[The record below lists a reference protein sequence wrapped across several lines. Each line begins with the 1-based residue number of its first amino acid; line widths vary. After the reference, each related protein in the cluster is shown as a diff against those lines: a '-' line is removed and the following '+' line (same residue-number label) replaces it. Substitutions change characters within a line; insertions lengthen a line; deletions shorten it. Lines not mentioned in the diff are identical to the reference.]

1 VDDILSKI
9 REANRIEDVIN
20 ETHPLEHRHG
30 KYVRGLGENHAL
42 VVNVIRQL
50 YTFNGKGGNE
60 AGDVYNWVMN
70 RQKIDFKGSVEWLA
84 RRAHLPEPRWSHE
97 DQAKREVTRLRET
110 VFGLAQAKMQQWLW
124 DDPEA
129 LAYVRGRGW
138 TDETIREAGLGFSG
152 RNTAAALA
160 DLKGD
165 FSLNGID
172 AECPHAVAILGWRGD
187 VKAWATKWGVE
198 IEDQP
203 NWREWGMVPGL
214 VGKTRLVYAHYVNGR
229 VITFSG
235 RNILGAEINKE
246 GKEIKSY
253 NLPVVLSGE
262 RQVYFNQVYGT
273 RAEECVIVEG
283 PADAITLGQWDVA
296 AAAMCG
302 TAYQDKEKV
311 LGELRKRHG
320 RLYLGM
326 DADEAGLRALRGKSD
341 DWPLAF
347 ILGPMARVVRW
358 PEGKDANDWLKSM
371 GEDGLLDYRG
381 SMQSTVNRRQ
391 GDDEVLSYA
400 LDFLSQENV
409 ISLSK
414 LQRDLKIGY
423 PRAVGVMKELE
434 ARGLVERTE
443 GGQWKVLRKAL
454 ADALD
459 AISQAESEAAV
470 EEEGRSPIAPTTEA
484 GEAAAITEE
493 GAGGGESDGQK
504 SDGLIEDPARREEY
518 IKRLVEMQAER
529 AREVLGQALTMAEEC
544 AAWAGQ
550 LKGGERDEG
559 FKTAFKLISQ
569 MDRVERASYR
579 KSLIE
584 RLQIGIREFAD
595 ILKGAVKESEE
606 EPVTFVETL
615 GGWIGGWL
623 VEYVYDPGAD
633 KARLAFRD
641 PDKKIGVAEFL
652 DIDGKRYVPKPV
664 NGFIKKGGVLFPSEV
679 GALKSTK
686 ELVTLV
692 EMFINAHYLLEN
704 RYLSRIIAYYVL
716 MTWCYDAFNA
726 LPYLRAMGE
735 AGAGKSELMR
745 RVGHLCY
752 RLMMASGAGTAA
764 SFFRATE
771 MYRGT
776 VFIDEADLHDG
787 GDMSNDLVKFLNLG
801 AMAGNPIW
809 RLEEVMTECGKSYEV
824 MTFETFCPKLIAM
837 RKDFKD
843 DAVGSRCLTIK
854 VQPREPMELKA
865 KGIKLNIDDTFR
877 EKARAIRN
885 LLLRWRFQVW
895 EPQIECGE
903 ELMDLEVS
911 SRLNQVTMPL
921 KALAKD
927 DPELLAEIETFL
939 RAYHREMTLTKS
951 MTIAARVVEALWRIW
966 NNPKEHEKY
975 VKNGGEACILIGDVA
990 FVANTI
996 MDEMNALEG
1005 DEAEDESTK
1014 KKRKKDS
1021 LTARGVGSLVRNELQ
1036 LQVGERRGKG
1046 FPVYWDELRMRAL
1059 AKRYGV
1065 DPEQKYETVELNVEK
1080 SEQVTS
1086 AKQEEIPF

>member
-1 VDDILSKI
+1 VDDILGKI
-9 REANRIEDVIN
+9 KEANRIEDVIE
-20 ETHPLEHRHG
+20 ETHPLQHRHG
-30 KYVRGLGENHAL
+30 KYIRGMDNDSL
-42 VVNVIRQL
+42 VVNTRNQTYSWNSQGEIQ
-50 YTFNGKGGNE
+50 
-60 AGDVYNWVMN
+60 GDVIEWVMKRN
-70 RQKIDFKGSVEWLA
+70 GWDFKATVEWLA

-97 DQAKREVTRLRET
+97 DQAKREANRQRET
-110 VFGLAQAKMQQWLW
+110 AFGLAQQAMQKWLW
-124 DDPEA
+124 DDAEA
-129 LAYVRGRGW
+129 LAYARGRGW
-138 TDETIREAGLGFSG
+138 TDETIRESGLGFSG

-187 VKAWATKWGVE
+187 VKAWARQWGVE

-214 VGKTRLVYAHYVNGR
+214 MGKTRLIYTHYVNGR
-229 VITFSG
+229 VATFSG
-235 RNILGAEINKE
+235 RNILGAEINKD
-246 GKEIKSY
+246 GTEIKSY

-262 RQVYFNQVYGT
+262 RQMYFNQAYGA
-273 RAEECVIVEG
+273 RADECVVVEG
-283 PADAITLGQWDVA
+283 QADAITLGQWGVA
-296 AAAMCG
+296 AVAMMG
-302 TAYQDKEKV
+302 TSYQDQERV
-311 LGELRKRHG
+311 LEELRKRHQ

-326 DADEAGLRALRGKSD
+326 DADEAGLRALRGKND
-341 DWPLAF
+341 DWPMAF
-347 ILGPMARVVRW
+347 ILGPMARVIRW
-358 PEGKDANDWLKSM
+358 SEGKDANDWLKAM
-371 GEDGLLDYRG
+371 GEDGLLDYFGEIRQTG
-381 SMQSTVNRRQ
+381 QTPSAPTGENELVGRAVELVRKDREVN
-391 GDDEVLSYA
+391 SIA
-400 LDFLSQENV
+400 K
-409 ISLSK
+409 I
-414 LQRDLKIGY
+414 QRALKIGY
-423 PRAVGVMKELE
+423 PRAVRVVEALKVMGV
-434 ARGLVERTE
+434 VT
-443 GGQWKVLRKAL
+443 
-454 ADALD
+454 ADPD
-459 AISQAESEAAV
+459 AQGRLIVGEAAADG
-470 EEEGRSPIAPTTEA
+470 EGRSPEEGRSPIAPTGEKTE
-484 GEAAAITEE
+484 G
-493 GAGGGESDGQK
+493 GAGGEGTVID
-504 SDGLIEDPARREEY
+504 REEY
-518 IKRLVEMQAER
+518 IKRLVELQTVR
-529 AREVLGQALTMAEEC
+529 ALEALGSALTMAEEC

-559 FKTAFKLISQ
+559 MKVAFKMISQ

-584 RLQIGIREFAD
+584 RLGMGIREFQD

-606 EPVTFVETL
+606 EPVFFVETL
-615 GGWIGGWL
+615 GGFIGGWL
-623 VEYVYDPGAD
+623 IEYVYDPGAD

-641 PDKKIGVAEFL
+641 PDRKIGMAEFL

-664 NGFIKKGGVLFPSEV
+664 NNFIKKGGVLFPSEV

-704 RYLSRIIAYYVL
+704 KYLSRIIAYYVL
-716 MTWCYDAFNA
+716 MSWVYDAFNA

-809 RLEEVMTECGKSYEV
+809 RLEEVIGENGKTYEV

-837 RKDFKD
+837 RRDFKD

-854 VQPREPMELKA
+854 VQPREPMELRA

-885 LLLRWRFQVW
+885 LLLRWRFEKW
-895 EPQIECGE
+895 EAQIETGE
-903 ELMDLEVS
+903 ELMDLEIS

-927 DPELLAEIETFL
+927 DPELMSEIELFL

-951 MTIAARVVEALWRIW
+951 MTIAARVVEAIWRIW

-975 VKNGGEACILIGDVA
+975 VKNGGGACILIGDVA

-1005 DEAEDESTK
+1005 DDAEDESTK

-1021 LTARGVGSLVRNELQ
+1021 LTARGVGSVIRNDLQ

-1046 FPVYWDELRMRAL
+1046 FPVFWDEMRMRAL

-1065 DPEQKYETVELNVEK
+1065 DPEVKVEMVQLNVEK
-1080 SEQVTS
+1080 KAASEQ
-1086 AKQEEIPF
+1086 APGKQEEIPF